1 MADGALGDTMG
12 DTMGNTVGDG
22 EEFLRATV
30 QEAHRAARPLRI
42 IGGGSKAF
50 YGRAV
55 TADAAPLSIAGH
67 HGVAHYDPAELV
79 LTARAGTPL
88 AVVEE
93 LLAAENQMLG
103 FEPPR
108 FGGQGGDG
116 ETAAGDGD
124 GGDSGGAGDGDGGA
138 AGDADG
144 DGGDAG
150 RCTIGGAVAAGLAG
164 PRRPYTGAVRDFVLG
179 VKIVSGR
186 GETLRFGGEV
196 MKNVAGFDLSRLMAG
211 ALGTLGVLLEISLRV
226 LPRPAAQQTLRLEHA
241 APAAAVALFN
251 RLAARPLQL
260 SAAAWHLG
268 ESRIRLSGSDAGVAH
283 AAAIIGGEAD
293 PAGGEFWRRLR
304 DHELAFFAAAP
315 ELLRVSLPPA
325 SAWAPPDSAAQLI
338 DWGGAQ
344 RWLAADDANG
354 VQELRATVA
363 QYGGHVTRFRHGGRG
378 PGDGRGDGGSG
389 DGDPDN
395 NPGEIFHPLP
405 VPLYQLHRRLKRA
418 FDPAGILNPGRLHP
432 DG

>member
-1 MADGALGDTMG
+1 MAGGGGAFGDTMG
-12 DTMGNTVGDG
+12 DTVGGD

-55 TADAAPLSIAGH
+55 AADAAPLSIAGH

-88 AVVEE
+88 AAVEK

-108 FGGQGGDG
+108 FGGGGG
-116 ETAAGDGD
+116 
-124 GGDSGGAGDGDGGA
+124 SGAGDGDG
-138 AGDADG
+138 DG
-144 DGGDAG
+144 DDAG
-150 RCTIGGAVAAGLAG
+150 RGTIGGAVAAGLAG

-251 RLAARPLQL
+251 RLAARPLPL

-268 ESRIRLSGSDAGVAH
+268 ETRIRLSGSEAGVAR

-363 QYGGHVTRFRHGGRG
+363 QHGGHVTRFRCGGRG
-378 PGDGRGDGGSG
+378 DDGDGRGDDGDGGGDGGG
-389 DGDPDN
+389 DGDRAPG
-395 NPGEIFHPLP
+395 NPAAEVFHPLP
-405 VPLYQLHRRLKRA
+405 APLYQLHRRLKRA

>member
-1 MADGALGDTMG
+1 MAGGGDTLGG
-12 DTMGNTVGDG
+12 D

-55 TADAAPLSIAGH
+55 AADAAPLHTAGH

-88 AVVEE
+88 AAVEE

-108 FGGQGGDG
+108 FGDGGGDG
-116 ETAAGDGD
+116 SAAGDGD
-124 GGDSGGAGDGDGGA
+124 GGDGNGAGDG
-138 AGDADG
+138 ADT
-144 DGGDAG
+144 G
-150 RCTIGGAVAAGLAG
+150 RGSIGGAVAAGLAG

-186 GETLRFGGEV
+186 GEILRFGGEV

-241 APAAAVALFN
+241 DSAAAVALFN
-251 RLAARPLQL
+251 RLAARPLPL

-268 ESRIRLSGSDAGVAH
+268 ETRIRLSGSEAGVAR

-363 QYGGHVTRFRHGGRG
+363 QHGGHVTRFRHGGRG
-378 PGDGRGDGGSG
+378 PGPGDPGDGGG
-389 DGDPDN
+389 DGDRDRAPG
-395 NPGEIFHPLP
+395 NPAEVFHPLP
-405 VPLYQLHRRLKRA
+405 APLYQLHRRLKRA

>member
-1 MADGALGDTMG
+1 MADGGDTLGG
-12 DTMGNTVGDG
+12 D

-55 TADAAPLSIAGH
+55 AADAAPLHTAGH

-88 AVVEE
+88 AAVEE

-108 FGGQGGDG
+108 FGDGGGDGGAADDGDGGDSGG

-124 GGDSGGAGDGDGGA
+124 GDGGDGGNT
-138 AGDADG
+138 
-144 DGGDAG
+144 G
-150 RCTIGGAVAAGLAG
+150 RGSIGGAVAAGLAG

-251 RLAARPLQL
+251 RLAARPLPL

-268 ESRIRLSGSDAGVAH
+268 ETRIRLSGSDAGVAR

-363 QYGGHVTRFRHGGRG
+363 QHGGHVTRFRHGGRG
-378 PGDGRGDGGSG
+378 PGDSGAPGDGGG
-389 DGDPDN
+389 DDGDRDRDN
-395 NPGEIFHPLP
+395 NPAEIFHPLP
-405 VPLYQLHRRLKRA
+405 APLYQLHRRLKRA

>member
-1 MADGALGDTMG
+1 MAGGGDTL
-12 DTMGNTVGDG
+12 GDG

-55 TADAAPLSIAGH
+55 AADAAPLSIAGH

-108 FGGQGGDG
+108 FGG
-116 ETAAGDGD
+116 GDGD
-124 GGDSGGAGDGDGGA
+124 GGGDGSAAGDGGDGNGAGDGDGDSGN
-138 AGDADG
+138 
-144 DGGDAG
+144 AG
-150 RCTIGGAVAAGLAG
+150 RGTIGGAVAAGLAG

-268 ESRIRLSGSDAGVAH
+268 ETRIRLSGSDAGVAR

-325 SAWAPPDSAAQLI
+325 SAWAPPDSASQLI

-363 QYGGHVTRFRHGGRG
+363 QHGGHVTRFRRG
-378 PGDGRGDGGSG
+378 DDGDGRGGDGGDG
-389 DGDPDN
+389 GPGDPRN
-395 NPGEIFHPLP
+395 NPAEIFHPLP
-405 VPLYQLHRRLKRA
+405 APLYQLHRRLKRA

-432 DG
+432 DF

>member
-1 MADGALGDTMG
+1 MAGGGDTLGG
-12 DTMGNTVGDG
+12 D

-55 TADAAPLSIAGH
+55 AADAAPLHTAGH

-108 FGGQGGDG
+108 FGDGGGDG
-116 ETAAGDGD
+116 SAAGDGD
-124 GGDSGGAGDGDGGA
+124 GGDGNGAGDG
-138 AGDADG
+138 ADT
-144 DGGDAG
+144 G
-150 RCTIGGAVAAGLAG
+150 RGSIGGAVAAGLAG

-186 GETLRFGGEV
+186 GEILRFGGEV

-241 APAAAVALFN
+241 DSAAAVALFN
-251 RLAARPLQL
+251 RLAARPLPL

-268 ESRIRLSGSDAGVAH
+268 ETRIRLSGSDAGVAR

-363 QYGGHVTRFRHGGRG
+363 QHGGHVTRFRHGGRG
-378 PGDGRGDGGSG
+378 PGPGDPGDGGG
-389 DGDPDN
+389 DGDRDRAPG
-395 NPGEIFHPLP
+395 NPAEVFHPLP
-405 VPLYQLHRRLKRA
+405 APLYQLHRRLKRA

>member
-1 MADGALGDTMG
+1 MAGGGDTLGG
-12 DTMGNTVGDG
+12 D

-55 TADAAPLSIAGH
+55 AAGATPLSIAAH

-108 FGGQGGDG
+108 FGGGDG
-116 ETAAGDGD
+116 
-124 GGDSGGAGDGDGGA
+124 SGAGDGDGGYGSA
-138 AGDADG
+138 AGDGDG
-144 DGGDAG
+144 DGGNTG
-150 RCTIGGAVAAGLAG
+150 RGSIGGAVAAGLAG

-241 APAAAVALFN
+241 EPAAAVALFN

-268 ESRIRLSGSDAGVAH
+268 ETRIRLSGSDAGVAR

-363 QYGGHVTRFRHGGRG
+363 QHGGHVTRFRRGGDGDGLG
-378 PGDGRGDGGSG
+378 PGDLGDGG
-389 DGDPDN
+389 DGDNGGPGDPRN
-395 NPGEIFHPLP
+395 NPAEIFHPLP
-405 VPLYQLHRRLKRA
+405 APLYQLHRRLKRA

-432 DG
+432 DS

>member
-1 MADGALGDTMG
+1 MAGGGDTLGG
-12 DTMGNTVGDG
+12 D

-55 TADAAPLSIAGH
+55 AAGATPLSIAAH

-108 FGGQGGDG
+108 FGGGDG
-116 ETAAGDGD
+116 
-124 GGDSGGAGDGDGGA
+124 SGAGDGDGGYGSA
-138 AGDADG
+138 AGDGDG
-144 DGGDAG
+144 DGGNTG
-150 RCTIGGAVAAGLAG
+150 RGSIGGAVAAGLAG

-241 APAAAVALFN
+241 EPAAAVALFN

-268 ESRIRLSGSDAGVAH
+268 ETRIRLSGSDAGVAR

-363 QYGGHVTRFRHGGRG
+363 QHGGHVTRFRHGGRG
-378 PGDGRGDGGSG
+378 PGAPGDGGG
-389 DGDPDN
+389 DDGDRAPDS
-395 NPGEIFHPLP
+395 PAEIFHPLP
-405 VPLYQLHRRLKRA
+405 APLYQLHRRLKRA

-432 DG
+432 DS